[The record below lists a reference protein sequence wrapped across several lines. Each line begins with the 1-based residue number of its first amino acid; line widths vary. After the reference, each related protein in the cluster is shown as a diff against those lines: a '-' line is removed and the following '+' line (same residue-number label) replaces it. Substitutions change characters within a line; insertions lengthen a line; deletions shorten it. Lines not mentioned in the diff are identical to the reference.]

1 MLDNSNQYLCSI
13 NESGQL
19 NCVLS
24 DLGAYTIPMPLG
36 FESGTVNVVT
46 DVHKLFLDT
55 NPSDT
60 LYNRV
65 FGATYKG

>member
-46 DVHKLFLDT
+46 DVHSTAAVRSTGELLFWW
-55 NPSDT
+55 N
-60 LYNRV
+60 
-65 FGATYKG
+65 